1 MSQQGLER
9 IIEILIAVV
18 FIAALVAVL
27 LLMLFWVKFLWFVLI
42 GGI

>member
-18 FIAALVAVL
+18 FIAGLVAVL
-27 LLMLFWVKFLWFVLI
+27 LLVLFWVKFLWFVLI
-42 GGI
+42 GGC

>member
-27 LLMLFWVKFLWFVLI
+27 LLMLFWIKFLWFVLI